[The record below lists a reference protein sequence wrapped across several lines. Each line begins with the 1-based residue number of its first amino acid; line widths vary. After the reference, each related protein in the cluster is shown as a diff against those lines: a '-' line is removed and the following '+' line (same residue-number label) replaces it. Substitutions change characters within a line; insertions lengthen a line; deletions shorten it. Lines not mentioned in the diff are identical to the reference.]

1 LSKPHFAAFWS
12 VSDPLELDSFAGI
25 GLNSPGLGFSNSSGS
40 LPAEAITAFRSLAH
54 VDTMMAYY
62 DVVPMEKD
70 VKGVLCAR
78 NLAIHS
84 VLSLPSWHELSITDR
99 KNTDFVT
106 YESCR
111 ITSLI
116 YSNAVLLGL
125 PSHNGWHRAFVRKLQ
140 SILET
145 TDLVRWVESS
155 PRLMVWMLFIAGIA
169 SHSTP
174 HRCFFES
181 SLRNTLLLT
190 GMTSWR
196 SVRQYL
202 QEFLWSDSAC
212 EHGAAVIWD
221 AMDLEG
227 TWCC

>member
-1 LSKPHFAAFWS
+1 MPQFAPFWN
-12 VSDPLELDSFAGI
+12 VSDPLEFESFVGI
-25 GLNSPGLGFSNSSGS
+25 RLNSPGLGFSNFSCS
-40 LPAEAITAFRSLAH
+40 LPAEAVTAFRSLAH

-62 DVVPMEKD
+62 DVVPTEKD
-70 VKGVLCAR
+70 VNAVLYAR

-84 VLSLPSWHELSITDR
+84 VLSLPSWHELSLTDR
-99 KNTDFVT
+99 ENTDFVT

-111 ITSLI
+111 IASLI

-125 PSHNGWHRAFVRKLQ
+125 PSHNGWHRTFVSKLQ
-140 SILET
+140 SILEAA
-145 TDLVRWVESS
+145 DLVRWIESS
-155 PRLMVWMLFIAGIA
+155 SELLAWILFIGAIA
-169 SHSTP
+169 SYRTP
-174 HRCFFES
+174 HRCFFQS
-181 SLRNTLLLT
+181 SLRNILLWT

-196 SVRQYL
+196 SVRQCL
-202 QEFLWSDSAC
+202 GQFLWSESAC